1 MYKGL
6 FSTCLT
12 IVCLFLLAGTAG
24 AQSIEEAR
32 TVYAEGSF
40 MKAADLARVLDTS
53 EGYVLAAN
61 SLAIYGY
68 YIAPDSE
75 KGDLFMQ
82 AAELARKAIRLD
94 ATNPD
99 AHLQLAQAMGRQA
112 QAIGKMEALNEGY
125 ASKVRDAIQEALR
138 LDPNMADAHL
148 SLGAWHAGAVS
159 TGGFF
164 AGMLYGA
171 KEKDALAYFE
181 RALELAP
188 QEKNVLLEYALGLL
202 SLDAND
208 SQGKA
213 RDLLARMISIP
224 PKDAYEWIIHQKA
237 VEQLASLDG
246 K

>member
-6 FSTCLT
+6 FYTFLI
-12 IVCLFLLAGTAG
+12 IVCLFLLTGTAG

-32 TVYAEGSF
+32 TLYTEGSF
-40 MKAADLARVLDTS
+40 MEATDLARVLDSS
-53 EGYVLAAN
+53 EGYALAAN

-75 KGDLFMQ
+75 KEYLFMR
-82 AAELARKAIRLD
+82 AEEFAREAIRLD
-94 ATNPD
+94 ATNPN

-112 QAIGKMEALNEGY
+112 QTIGKMKALNEGY
-125 ASKVRDAIQEALR
+125 ASKVRAAIQEALR
-138 LDPNMADAHL
+138 LDPYMADAHL

-159 TGGFF
+159 AGGFF
-164 AGMLYGA
+164 AGLLYGA
-171 KEKDALAYFE
+171 KEKDALVYFE

-188 QEKNVLLEYALGLL
+188 QEKKVLLEYALGLL
-202 SLDAND
+202 SLDAHD
-208 SQGKA
+208 RQGKA
-213 RDLLARMISIP
+213 RDLLAHMISIP
-224 PKDAYEWIIHQKA
+224 PKDAYEWIIHRRA